1 VIRRRSVP
9 KKAILSDVDDV
20 VQVRQAWAE
29 FVEFCKRLGFD
40 NAEIY
45 GLVGAYADKLVE
57 AKD

>member
-1 VIRRRSVP
+1 VP